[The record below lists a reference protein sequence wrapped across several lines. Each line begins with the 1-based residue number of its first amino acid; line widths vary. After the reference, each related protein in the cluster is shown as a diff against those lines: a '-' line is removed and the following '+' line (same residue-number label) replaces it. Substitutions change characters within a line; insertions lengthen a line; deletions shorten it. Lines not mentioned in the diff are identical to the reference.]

1 MNTRTFFIAL
11 VVLIVTIVVSQTSR
25 GSESVDTSL
34 RHDARKER
42 LLSDSSYR
50 QFVLDSLDRAQKH
63 ELRTLSVVHSSNND
77 RFRPEGI
84 IALSTPIIAIISVF
98 FMLWRASEAKKVVRL
113 AMIEKGMDPSLLD
126 DRTPREDSKKY
137 ASLRVGLAIGGAGLG
152 LLIATGIVMYFG
164 HAHLGDWTVAIV
176 FACVSIGAGIG
187 LSVYHI
193 IARKLEAKS

>member
-1 MNTRTFFIAL
+1 MNIRTLFIAL
-11 VVLIVTIVVSQTSR
+11 VVLIVTIMVSQTSR

-34 RHDARKER
+34 RHDARNER
-42 LLSDSSYR
+42 LLSDSTYR
-50 QFVLDSLDRAQKH
+50 QFVLDSLERAQQYRLQALQIEH
-63 ELRTLSVVHSSNND
+63 GHNND
-77 RFRPEGI
+77 RFDPEGT
-84 IALSTPIIAIISVF
+84 IAVFIPIIAIISVF
-98 FMLWRASEAKKVVRL
+98 FMLWRSSEAKKAVRL

-137 ASLRVGLAIGGAGLG
+137 ASLRIGLAIGGAGLG
-152 LLIATGIVMYFG
+152 LLIATGIVMFFSP
-164 HAHLGDWTVAIV
+164 AHLGDWTVAIV